1 MKIPISIQVVLFFF
15 LVTQSISCS
24 SDLDFNQTKNLK
36 LAPTYVSNLVYF
48 DIPAPEFV
56 TAGSENQFFN
66 RFTTDI
72 FRKTFFVNSLNKVD
86 FDFEINNTINRAYIL
101 EVQLLDLKGIRLDSI
116 DISIPAYSGVVNVII
131 QKEIFQGKR
140 LAVLKK
146 TTKIEMALRMISGA
160 PISESSAGNINLRSG
175 LTAYFV
181 IQ

>member
-1 MKIPISIQVVLFFF
+1 
-15 LVTQSISCS
+15 
-24 SDLDFNQTKNLK
+24 
-36 LAPTYVSNLVYF
+36 
-48 DIPAPEFV
+48 
-56 TAGSENQFFN
+56 
-66 RFTTDI
+66 
-72 FRKTFFVNSLNKVD
+72 
-86 FDFEINNTINRAYIL
+86 
-101 EVQLLDLKGIRLDSI
+101 LDLKGIRLDSI